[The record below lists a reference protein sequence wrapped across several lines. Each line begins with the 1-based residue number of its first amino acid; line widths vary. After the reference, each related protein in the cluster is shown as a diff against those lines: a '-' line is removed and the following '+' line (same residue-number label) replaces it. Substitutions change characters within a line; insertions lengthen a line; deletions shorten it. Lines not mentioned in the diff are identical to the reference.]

1 MYDICLSI
9 LKKADEI
16 SLEFETAAGTTTSQ
30 KFEYPASMFD
40 TDYQITVM
48 QSQHQGFSINGSK
61 ETTLTARALKGQPL
75 SLQIEYAPEWLEAD
89 EATVSISLVESGIVV
104 QELRLTGQ
112 GLAPS
117 AIQSI
122 HAESQIAVE
131 SAHDLQLRSAF

>member
-1 MYDICLSI
+1 MRFALLPVQSGQAPLQCRYANSAFKLLFKPNQKFASGDTYCYKLVTLFESLTRVYDVCLSI

-61 ETTLTARALKGQPL
+61 DTTQVARAPKG
-75 SLQIEYAPEWLEAD
+75 
-89 EATVSISLVESGIVV
+89 
-104 QELRLTGQ
+104 
-112 GLAPS
+112 
-117 AIQSI
+117 
-122 HAESQIAVE
+122 
-131 SAHDLQLRSAF
+131 